1 MGLFFRI
8 MRLFMKGDIEIESE
22 DSNQDVN
29 QEEYAS
35 NYVGNRQKIS
45 TDAMDVLMLEDET
58 LETAEE
64 SIIISEYDAGDVDFS
79 ELNNL
84 DLEDNSVKNVVV
96 HDSLDQLG
104 EHLEGAEI
112 IGDIPG
118 EVSFES
124 GKNQS

>member
-8 MRLFMKGDIEIESE
+8 MRLFMKGDIETESE

-58 LETAEE
+58 LDTAEE

-79 ELNNL
+79 ELNNV

>member
-79 ELNNL
+79 ELNNV

-104 EHLEGAEI
+104 EHLEGVEI

>member
-79 ELNNL
+79 ELSNV

>member
-45 TDAMDVLMLEDET
+45 TDAMDVLMLEDEA

-79 ELNNL
+79 ELNNV

-104 EHLEGAEI
+104 EHLEGVEI

>member
-1 MGLFFRI
+1 
-8 MRLFMKGDIEIESE
+8 MKGDVEIESE

-79 ELNNL
+79 ELSNV

-104 EHLEGAEI
+104 EHLEGVEI

>member
-79 ELNNL
+79 ELNNV

-104 EHLEGAEI
+104 EHLEGVEI

-124 GKNQS
+124 GENQS

>member
-79 ELNNL
+79 ELNNV

-96 HDSLDQLG
+96 HASLDQLG
-104 EHLEGAEI
+104 EHLEGVEI

>member
-1 MGLFFRI
+1 MGVFYRI
-8 MRLFMKGDIEIESE
+8 MRLFVKGDAEIESE
-22 DSNQDVN
+22 DSKQDVN

-35 NYVGNRQKIS
+35 NYAGNRQKIS
-45 TDAMDVLMLEDET
+45 TDAMDVLMLEDEA
-58 LETAEE
+58 LEPAAEPM
-64 SIIISEYDAGDVDFS
+64 IISEYDAGDVDFS
-79 ELNNL
+79 ELNNA

-104 EHLEGAEI
+104 EHLEGVEI

-124 GKNQS
+124 EKNQS

>member
-8 MRLFMKGDIEIESE
+8 MRLFMKGDIEIENE
-22 DSNQDVN
+22 DSNQDIN

>member
-79 ELNNL
+79 ELNNV

>member
-1 MGLFFRI
+1 
-8 MRLFMKGDIEIESE
+8 
-22 DSNQDVN
+22 
-29 QEEYAS
+29 
-35 NYVGNRQKIS
+35 
-45 TDAMDVLMLEDET
+45 MDVLMLEDET

-79 ELNNL
+79 ELSNV

-104 EHLEGAEI
+104 EHLEGVEI

>member
-1 MGLFFRI
+1 MGLFNRI
-8 MRLFMKGDIEIESE
+8 RRLFVKDTSGLESE
-22 DSNQDVN
+22 VPREDIS

-45 TDAMDVLMLEDET
+45 TDAMDVLMLEEDEEEQP
-58 LETAEE
+58 LEPV
-64 SIIISEYDAGDVDFS
+64 IMSEYDAGDVDFS
-79 ELNNL
+79 EFDSK

-96 HDSLDQLG
+96 YESFEHLD

-118 EVSFES
+118 EVSFDLEQ
-124 GKNQS
+124 NE